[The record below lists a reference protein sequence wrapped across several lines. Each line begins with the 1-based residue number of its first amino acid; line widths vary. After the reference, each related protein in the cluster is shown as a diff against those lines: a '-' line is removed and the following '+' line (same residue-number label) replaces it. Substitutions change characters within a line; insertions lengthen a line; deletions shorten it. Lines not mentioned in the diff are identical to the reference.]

1 MKKLTLDDLMADLQ
15 DAKELARANGNANA
29 IITATLAQA
38 KLLGL
43 DTGKPTPTTP
53 QPISVIVDVEDCRKR
68 D

>member
-1 MKKLTLDDLMADLQ
+1 MKKLTLDDLLADLQ
-15 DAKELARANGNANA
+15 DAKELAKTNGNANA

-43 DTGKPTPTTP
+43 DTGKLTNTTP